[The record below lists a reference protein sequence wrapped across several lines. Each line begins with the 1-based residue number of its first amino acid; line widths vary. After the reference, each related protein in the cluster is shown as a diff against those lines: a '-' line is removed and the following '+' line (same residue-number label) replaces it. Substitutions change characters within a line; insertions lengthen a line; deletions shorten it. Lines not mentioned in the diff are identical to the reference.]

1 MSFWMGIA
9 VGVFFVFMELDLTA
23 AFLKGRAT
31 GDWKL
36 LTRTLMFHSAILAVL
51 IFVLE
56 GNLR

>member
-1 MSFWMGIA
+1 MSFWIGFA
-9 VGVFFVFMELDLTA
+9 VGVFSVFMGLDLTA
-23 AFLKGRAT
+23 AFLKGRAS

-36 LTRTLMFHSAILAVL
+36 MEKTLMFHSAILAVL